1 MLIMANQNFF
11 TYFLVLIEFNL
22 EFFAFHGLYS
32 EERIIGNKF
41 IVNLEVV
48 IDEFPEFK
56 TIEDTVNYVSLFE
69 VIRKIMNHPVDLLEK
84 LAMQI
89 IEEVHLMNNK
99 IDSISISI
107 KKVSPPI
114 KAIRGNVGI
123 TIQKK
128 FTK

>member
-1 MLIMANQNFF
+1 LYKVQ
-11 TYFLVLIEFNL
+11 LHDL

-69 VIRKIMNHPVDLLEK
+69 VIRKIMNHPVNLLEK

-89 IEEVHLMNNK
+89 IEEVHLMNNR
-99 IDSISISI
+99 IDSITISI

-114 KAIRGNVGI
+114 KGIRGNVGI

-128 FTK
+128 FTI